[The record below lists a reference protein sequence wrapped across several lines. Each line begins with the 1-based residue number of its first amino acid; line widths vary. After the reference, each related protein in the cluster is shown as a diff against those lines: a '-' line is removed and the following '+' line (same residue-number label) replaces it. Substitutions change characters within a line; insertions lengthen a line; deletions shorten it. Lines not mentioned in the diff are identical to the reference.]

1 MITMTKGQS
10 MALHTDK
17 YEINMMYAHWKNGTH
32 QRRAIYDVYVRKLP
46 FDNGYAVFAGLERLV
61 DYLLN
66 LSFTEEDLA
75 FLAEEEEGYEPEFL
89 DYLRGLRFTGDVWS
103 VREGEVVFAG
113 QPWLRVEAPAA
124 EAHLIETALLNMIN
138 YQSLVATKAS
148 RIKQAAGGGI
158 LMEFGSRR
166 AQEVDAALWG
176 TRAAYVAGFH
186 ATSNV
191 MAGKM
196 FGIPAVGT
204 HAHSW
209 VQMHESEEQ
218 AFERF
223 AEALPDQSTL
233 LVDTYDT
240 LRSGV
245 PNAIKTAK
253 IMARKGKQLKAI
265 RLDSGDLAYL
275 SKQARAMLDEAGLHD
290 VKIAASSDLD
300 EFTITHLKTQGA
312 KIDLWGVG
320 TKLITCDGQPALGG
334 VYKLAARETADGNIE
349 PTIKIS
355 ANPAKITT
363 PGVKEVYRIIS
374 NETGKAIADYVKLVE
389 EPDIRNAKT
398 LTLFNPEHPYWS
410 REIKNFTA
418 IPLLK
423 PVIMNGRLPEE
434 LPSLQEI
441 RRYHEEQLALFWP
454 EYLRTLN
461 PEEYNVHISERAWQL
476 KKSMIEHYRSTMTG
490 F

>member
-1 MITMTKGQS
+1 MTNTQS
-10 MALHTDK
+10 MVLHTDK
-17 YEINMMYAHWKNGTH
+17 YEINMMYAHWKYGTH
-32 QRRAIYDVYVRKLP
+32 ERKSIYDVYVRKLP

-61 DYLLN
+61 DYLLK
-66 LSFTEEDLA
+66 LSFTEDDLA
-75 FLAEEEEGYEPEFL
+75 FLAEEEERYEPEYL
-89 DYLRGLRFTGDVWS
+89 DYLRGLRFTGNVWS
-103 VREGEVVFAG
+103 VREGEIVFANE
-113 QPWLRVEAPAA
+113 PWLRIEAPAG
-124 EAHLIETALLNMIN
+124 EAHLVETALLNMVN
-138 YQSLVATKAS
+138 FQSLVATKAS
-148 RIKQAAGGGI
+148 RIKQAAGDGI
-158 LMEFGSRR
+158 LLEFGSRR

-176 TRAAYVAGFH
+176 TRAAYLAGFH

-191 MAGKM
+191 LAGKM

-209 VQMHESEEQ
+209 VQMHDSEEQ

-253 IMARKGKQLKAI
+253 LMASKGKQLKAI

-275 SKQARAMLDEAGLHD
+275 SKRARAMLDEAGLHD

-300 EFTITHLKTQGA
+300 EFTITHLRTQGA

-334 VYKLAARETADGNIE
+334 VYKLAARETADGTIE

-363 PGVKEVYRIIS
+363 PGVKDVYRIVS
-374 NETGKAIADYVKLVE
+374 NETGRAIADYVKLAD
-389 EPDIRNAKT
+389 EPDIRKASK

-410 REIKNFTA
+410 REIKDFTA

-423 PVIMNGRLPEE
+423 PVIMNGQLTEKLPDLHE
-434 LPSLQEI
+434 S
-441 RRYHEEQLALFWP
+441 RKYHEEQLALFWP

-461 PEEYNVHISERAWQL
+461 PEQYNVHISEQAWQL
-476 KKSMIEHYRSTMTG
+476 KKSMIEHHRSRLVG
-490 F
+490 H